1 MMFTDAIHTVPNGF
15 ADIRCESEAMGF
27 SMPSDLQTGALLQTL
42 VASKPGA
49 RVLELGTGTG
59 LATAWLL
66 SGMDETASLLSID
79 TEPTYLAV
87 AEQVL
92 GHDPRLTLH
101 CDDAGAWLERTQD
114 QRFDLIFA
122 DAWPGKYANLDAALG
137 ALAPSGMYIIDD
149 MLPQPNWPDGHGNN
163 VARLMADLESRPDL
177 HLVRLAWSTGILIA
191 VKNASAA

>member
-1 MMFTDAIHTVPNGF
+1 MFNDVIHNVPNGF
-15 ADIRCESEAMGF
+15 ADIRRESEAMGF

-42 VASKPGA
+42 VATKPGA

-66 SGMDETASLLSID
+66 SGMDQTASLLSID

-87 AEQVL
+87 AERVL
-92 GHDPRLTLH
+92 GHDVRLTLR
-101 CDDAGAWLERTQD
+101 CDDAGAWLERTQPE

-122 DAWPGKYANLDAALG
+122 DAWPGKYAHLDAALG
-137 ALAPSGMYIIDD
+137 TLAPGGMYVIDD
-149 MLPQPNWPDGHGNN
+149 MLPQPNWPDGHDRN
-163 VARLMADLESRPDL
+163 VDRLVADLESRPDL

-191 VKNASAA
+191 VKKQRT